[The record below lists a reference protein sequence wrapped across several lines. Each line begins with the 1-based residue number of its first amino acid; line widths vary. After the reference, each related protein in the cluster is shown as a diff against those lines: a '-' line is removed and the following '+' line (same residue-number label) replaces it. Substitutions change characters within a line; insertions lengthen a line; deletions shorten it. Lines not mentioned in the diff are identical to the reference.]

1 MHRFADEIFAQDR
14 PERGATIAA
23 ARERRSSGAFQLDV
37 ASPAV
42 AVQRLAQQDGAAVA
56 EPGNEVAELMSG
68 IGHRDRLG
76 ARRHWLPANVA
87 DSPSGPTPR
96 VSMPNSE
103 ARASLNLISRGLGH
117 RRRSEPRE
125 ETLGQ
130 ARVAVGKRS
139 GQGRHSFDSGWFLN
153 GISGEHPQQIPFST
167 QRRGPR
173 LPPDRWVAESGR

>member
-14 PERGATIAA
+14 PESGATVAT

-42 AVQRLAQQDGAAVA
+42 AVQHLAQQDGAAVA

-76 ARRHWLPANVA
+76 ARRHLVA
-87 DSPSGPTPR
+87 GERRRQSVRTDA
-96 VSMPNSE
+96 
-103 ARASLNLISRGLGH
+103 ARIDAQLRCEGIVEFNQPGSCH

-139 GQGRHSFDSGWFLN
+139 VQGRRSFDSGWFLN

-173 LPPDRWVAESGR
+173 LPPDRWVAESR